1 MKEFMDKD
9 FLLQSETAKIL
20 YHNFAKNMP
29 IYDYHCHLPIKEI
42 YEDRHFDSI
51 TELWLVDGFF
61 GDHYKWRAMRNN
73 GIDEKYITG
82 DASDY
87 EKFLAFATIMPKL
100 IGNSV
105 YYWAHLELKM
115 IFGVD
120 KQLCK
125 DNAKEI
131 YDICNEKLKSITTQ
145 SLLNKFKV
153 EFLCTTDDPI
163 SPLSAHGEY
172 SGIRVAPTFRPD
184 RLFNLEEEYIAE
196 LSKMSNVE
204 ITDIKSLKK
213 ALEARIDYFKS
224 KGCKISD
231 HGMDYLPGNDVSEEE
246 ANDIFLRRNEI
257 NEDERFKFFSHMMRF
272 LGKLYKEKDIV
283 MQIHFATFRNINTKD
298 FNAIG
303 RDSGYDVIR
312 HETYSDRLA
321 TFLNDLNNIDAL
333 PKIILYSLNSN
344 ACKEIATIAGSF
356 RNVKL
361 GPAWWL
367 NDNLIGNREQME
379 VIAEYSTLG
388 TFLGMLTDSR
398 SFSSYVRFDFFRRIL
413 ANYIGE
419 YVERGEYDYKSAF
432 TLMEDICYNNI
443 KEFLKL

>member
-1 MKEFMDKD
+1 M
-9 FLLQSETAKIL
+9 
-20 YHNFAKNMP
+20 
-29 IYDYHCHLPIKEI
+29 
-42 YEDRHFDSI
+42 
-51 TELWLVDGFF
+51 
-61 GDHYKWRAMRNN
+61 
-73 GIDEKYITG
+73 
-82 DASDY
+82 
-87 EKFLAFATIMPKL
+87 
-100 IGNSV
+100 
-105 YYWAHLELKM
+105 LK
-115 IFGVD
+115 
-120 KQLCK
+120 K
-125 DNAKEI
+125 I

-184 RLFNLEEEYIAE
+184 RLFNLEEDYIAE
-196 LSKMSNVE
+196 LGEISK
-204 ITDIKSLKK
+204 IKIIDIKSLKI
-213 ALEARIDYFKS
+213 ALENRIDYFKS

-231 HGMDYLPGNDVSEEE
+231 HGMDYLPGNDIGEEE
-246 ANDIFLRRNEI
+246 ANEIFLRRNEI
-257 NEDERFKFFSHMMRF
+257 NEEEKFKFFSHMMRF

-283 MQIHFATFRNINTKD
+283 MQIHFATYRNINTNN
-298 FNAIG
+298 FNTIG
-303 RDSGYDVIR
+303 RDSGFDVIR

-333 PKIILYSLNSN
+333 PKTILYSLNSN
-344 ACKEIATIAGSF
+344 ACKEIAAIAGSF

>member
-1 MKEFMDKD
+1 MRKFLNEELLIHNEVGVELYNHVKD
-9 FLLQSETAKIL
+9 L
-20 YHNFAKNMP
+20 P
-29 IYDYHCHLPIKEI
+29 IIDYHCHLNEYEI
-42 YEDRHFDSI
+42 QSNYNFKTI
-51 TELWLVDGFF
+51 TELWLKV
-61 GDHYKWRAMRNN
+61 DHYKWRTMRSC
-73 GIDEKYITG
+73 GVDEKYITG

-115 IFGVD
+115 IFGVEE
-120 KQLCK
+120 QLCK
-125 DNAKEI
+125 DNAKKI

-163 SPLSAHGEY
+163 SPLNAHGEY

-184 RLFNLEEEYIAE
+184 KLFNLEEEYIAE

-257 NEDERFKFFSHMMRF
+257 NEEERFKFFSHMMRF

-344 ACKEIATIAGSF
+344 ACKEIAAIAGSF

-413 ANYIGE
+413 ANHIGE

>member
-1 MKEFMDKD
+1 MRKFLNEELLIHNEVGVELYNHVKD
-9 FLLQSETAKIL
+9 L
-20 YHNFAKNMP
+20 P
-29 IYDYHCHLPIKEI
+29 IIDYHCHLNEFEI
-42 YEDRHFDSI
+42 ASNYNFKTI
-51 TELWLVDGFF
+51 TELWLKV
-61 GDHYKWRAMRNN
+61 DHYKWRVMRSC
-73 GIDEKYITG
+73 GVDEKYITG

-87 EKFLAFATIMPKL
+87 EKFYAFAKIMPKL

-105 YYWAHLELKM
+105 YYWAHLELKL
-115 IFGVD
+115 IFGID
-120 KQLCK
+120 KQLCEA
-125 DNAKEI
+125 NAKEV
-131 YDICNEKLKSITTQ
+131 YDICNEKLKNITTQ

-163 SPLSAHGEY
+163 SPLSKHGEY
-172 SGIRVAPTFRPD
+172 SGVKVAPTFRPD
-184 RLFNLEEEYIAE
+184 RLFNLEEEYLNE
-196 LSKMSNVE
+196 LSKLTNIKV
-204 ITDIKSLKK
+204 TDLNSLKK
-213 ALEARIDYFKS
+213 ILEARMDYFKS

-231 HGMDYLPGNDVSEEE
+231 HGMDYLPGDDVSEEE
-246 ANDIFLRRNEI
+246 ANDIFLRRNSLTE
-257 NEDERFKFFSHMMRF
+257 EEKFKFFSHMMRF

-283 MQIHFATFRNINTKD
+283 MQLHFATFRNTNTNL
-298 FNAIG
+298 FNSIG
-303 RDSGYDVIR
+303 RDSGFDVIR
-312 HETYSDRLA
+312 HETHSDRLA
-321 TFLNDLNNIDAL
+321 RFLDDLNNIDAL
-333 PKIILYSLNSN
+333 PKTILYTLNAN
-344 ACKEIATIAGSF
+344 AAREIAVIAGSF

-419 YVERGEYDYKSAF
+419 YVERGEYDYDSSFA
-432 TLMEDICYNNI
+432 LMEDICYNNI

>member
-1 MKEFMDKD
+1 
-9 FLLQSETAKIL
+9 
-20 YHNFAKNMP
+20 
-29 IYDYHCHLPIKEI
+29 
-42 YEDRHFDSI
+42 
-51 TELWLVDGFF
+51 
-61 GDHYKWRAMRNN
+61 
-73 GIDEKYITG
+73 
-82 DASDY
+82 
-87 EKFLAFATIMPKL
+87 
-100 IGNSV
+100 
-105 YYWAHLELKM
+105 
-115 IFGVD
+115 
-120 KQLCK
+120 
-125 DNAKEI
+125 
-131 YDICNEKLKSITTQ
+131 
-145 SLLNKFKV
+145 
-153 EFLCTTDDPI
+153 
-163 SPLSAHGEY
+163 
-172 SGIRVAPTFRPD
+172 
-184 RLFNLEEEYIAE
+184 
-196 LSKMSNVE
+196 
-204 ITDIKSLKK
+204 
-213 ALEARIDYFKS
+213 
-224 KGCKISD
+224 
-231 HGMDYLPGNDVSEEE
+231 
-246 ANDIFLRRNEI
+246 
-257 NEDERFKFFSHMMRF
+257 
-272 LGKLYKEKDIV
+272 